1 MRKRSM
7 LVTLMICMLVSL
19 CALVACG
26 NTSKP
31 KHSHKYIEVDEV
43 ASTCVTPGTKAHY
56 KCEGCDKLFV
66 KDGDKY
72 VETTADELA
81 LPLAA
86 HTFNGIS
93 VKTNPTKTVY
103 TAFEEFDL
111 TGIEVVK
118 TCSVTGCNGEAV
130 NAGDVTFAYAKD
142 GADKLTADMTKVVI
156 KAAGYE
162 TDFAVTVNKI
172 EVQLPTAKSKAYT
185 GSPLTADV
193 AASDLYA
200 VTENNGGTNVGKYD
214 VKLTLTDP
222 VNYAF
227 AGVEGAVATL
237 EFEITKADNEITMP
251 GSIADINCC
260 GEPTIGATAKDGATV
275 TYVYSTAED
284 GEYGDKPEGGFVAGT
299 YYVKAVAAD
308 TANLN
313 GVTSPAMSFNVA
325 HKLNG
330 WNTENA
336 ETDTGVCVCG
346 AALRDYTFNKVIT
359 DKRQD
364 VLLESSENRLTLG
377 GISDYK
383 AVKSVKYGE
392 LSFGDNKDALV
403 IPEGVNDVA
412 HGEQYLTVV
421 VTDNYDLDHTIQ
433 VPVTLVTKSITNFT
447 DLVNCVYY
455 KIQGEDKYEGI
466 EDKFNAGKYF
476 ILANDFNATSTYGA
490 DGMHW
495 ANAGRGFAGTLD
507 GRYHTITGGEM
518 YGGGLFGSIESG
530 TVKNIKFA
538 DVKAVGENRVLIAGT
553 LFNATLENV
562 EIYITDKKVCE
573 SGQFFGIL
581 ASHPVN
587 NVTLTNVKID
597 AAGST
602 FPWIGGH
609 HPTNNADP
617 AKWHCDNVEI
627 IADSVGCFASGNE
640 GKLYLDQVDGLTY
653 KLSGSIDTTKDS
665 GVESIDPKQFGDS
678 FEWTYTFAEPW
689 TRYASLKSVT
699 VNGVDMTDAADLLDN
714 TLVFYDLTQF
724 VTEDMYNK
732 AVTFVVEF
740 AVKEG
745 SSVKVAL
752 TVNVLD
758 VNEQKTFNKA
768 QDVILRD
775 STGEKTSFTL
785 DLGEDPDLAGGT
797 ITGATFNEE
806 KLTVENGAI
815 TIPDSMKNGAH
826 GANVMTVFATK
837 GSAKYTITVP
847 ITIVTESISNI
858 TRLLELVK
866 IPTDTIK
873 PGKIQEGKYFILAGN
888 IEAGETRYNTTIN
901 YTDASGNAQ
910 TNFSNIG
917 INEGGFA
924 GTLDGRGFSVKG
936 GVMQAGGI
944 FGALDRATIKDIN
957 FLNVSL
963 WEANSTLLAGSAY
976 YSTIENVNI
985 TIAGTAD
992 TITNPSYFF
1001 GVIASYR
1008 SSQLTLTKVNITAEN
1023 ATLNKVF
1030 GSGWDCTASQ
1040 YTCDKVV
1047 VKAKDVECLAVDS
1060 HNNNAKIT
1068 EIPGVTVIKTA
1079 TAEA

>member
-43 ASTCVTPGTKAHY
+43 ASTCVTPGMKAHY

-72 VETTADELA
+72 EEAAADELA

-172 EVQLPTAKSKAYT
+172 EVQLPTIASKAYT
-185 GSPLTADV
+185 GSALTANV
-193 AASDLYA
+193 AATDLYA
-200 VTENNGGTNVGKYD
+200 VTENNGGTNAGKYD

-227 AGVEGAVATL
+227 KDVDGAVATL

-251 GSIADINCC
+251 GSIADINCH
-260 GEPTIGATAKDGATV
+260 GEPTIGATAKDGATI
-275 TYVYSTAED
+275 TYVYATAED
-284 GEYGDKPEGGFVAGT
+284 GEYGDRLEGGFVAGT

-313 GVTSPAMSFNVA
+313 GVTSSAMSFNVA

-346 AALRDYTFNKVIT
+346 AALQDYTFNKVIT

-447 DLVNCVYY
+447 DLVNCVTY
-455 KIQGEDKYEGI
+455 KEERGTTAEGEDKY
-466 EDKFNAGKYF
+466 NAGKYF
-476 ILANDFNATSTYGA
+476 ILASDFDADPTYGA
-490 DGMHW
+490 SGIQW

-507 GRYHTITGGEM
+507 GRNHTITGGEM
-518 YGGGLFGSIESG
+518 FGGGLFGSIESG

-538 DVKAVGENRVLIAGT
+538 DVKAVGANRVLIAGT

-562 EIYITDKKVCE
+562 EIYITDRKVCE
-573 SGQFFGIL
+573 SGYFFGIL

-609 HPTNNADP
+609 HPSNNADP
-617 AKWHCDNVEI
+617 AKWHCTNVEI

-640 GKLYLDQVDGLTY
+640 GKLYLDQVEGLTY

-699 VNGVDMTDAADLLDN
+699 VNGVDMTDAASLLTN
-714 TLVFYDLTQF
+714 TLVFEDLTQF

-732 AVTFVVEF
+732 TATFVVEF

-758 VNEQKTFNKA
+758 VNEQKTFNKS
-768 QDVILRD
+768 QDVILKD
-775 STGEKTSFTL
+775 STGEKTSFTP

-837 GSAKYTITVP
+837 GSTKYTITVP
-847 ITIVTESISNI
+847 ITIVTESISDI

-888 IEAGETRYNTTIN
+888 IEAGETKYNTTIN

-924 GTLDGRGFSVKG
+924 GTLDGRGFAVKG

-944 FGALDRATIKDIN
+944 FGVLDRATIKNID

-963 WEANSTLLAGSAY
+963 WGANSTLLAGSAY

-992 TITNPSYFF
+992 TIANPAYFF
-1001 GVIASYR
+1001 GVVASYR

-1023 ATLNKVF
+1023 ATLNKIF

-1040 YTCDKVV
+1040 YTCSEVV
-1047 VKAKDVECLAVDS
+1047 IKAKDVECLAVDS
-1060 HNNNAKIT
+1060 HNSNAKIT

>member
-66 KDGDKY
+66 KNGDKY
-72 VETTADELA
+72 EETTADELA

-118 TCSVTGCNGEAV
+118 TCSVAGCNGEAV
-130 NAGDVTFAYAKD
+130 NASDVTFAYAKD

-172 EVQLPTAKSKAYT
+172 EVQLPTIASKAYT
-185 GSPLTADV
+185 GSALTADV

-227 AGVEGAVATL
+227 KDFDGAVATL

-251 GSIADINCC
+251 GSIADINCH

-275 TYVYSTAED
+275 TYVYSAAED

-346 AALRDYTFNKVIT
+346 AALQDYTFNKVIT

-433 VPVTLVTKSITNFT
+433 VPVTLITKSITNFT
-447 DLVNCVYY
+447 DLVNCVHY

-476 ILANDFNATSTYGA
+476 ILANDFDAASTYGA
-490 DGMHW
+490 DDIQW

-507 GRYHTITGGEM
+507 GRNHTITGGEM

-538 DVKAVGENRVLIAGT
+538 DVKAVGANRVLIAGT

-562 EIYITDKKVCE
+562 EIYITDRKVCE
-573 SGQFFGIL
+573 SGYFFGIL

-587 NVTLTNVKID
+587 NVTLTSVKID

-609 HPTNNADP
+609 HPSNNADP
-617 AKWHCDNVEI
+617 AKWHCKNVEI

-640 GKLYLDQVDGLTY
+640 GKLYLDQVEGLTY

-689 TRYASLKSVT
+689 TRYTSLKSVT

-732 AVTFVVEF
+732 AATFVVEF

-758 VNEQKTFNKA
+758 VNEQVTLTKS
-768 QDVILRD
+768 QDVILKD

-785 DLGEDPDLAGGT
+785 DLGENFADAT
-797 ITGATFNEE
+797 ITGVNLNDGSLEFSGN
-806 KLTVENGAI
+806 VI
-815 TIPDSMKNGAH
+815 TISDAMKNGAH
-826 GANVMTVFATK
+826 GECDLIVVAVKDGIN
-837 GSAKYTITVP
+837 YRITAP
-847 ITIVTESISNI
+847 ITIITEVIDSWES
-858 TRLLELVK
+858 LLFNC
-866 IPTDTIK
+866 
-873 PGKIQEGKYFILAGN
+873 Q
-888 IEAGETRYNTTIN
+888 YNTFNSLNGVTVFGAGRYYILGQDIEGSSVYG
-901 YTDASGNAQ
+901 YTYNDKSYIIEWGAYEN
-910 TNFSNIG
+910 
-917 INEGGFA
+917 GFA
-924 GTLDGRGFSVKG
+924 GTLDGRNKTIKNVNVDS
-936 GVMQAGGI
+936 GGI
-944 FGALDRATIKDIN
+944 FSALCGGTVK
-957 FLNVSL
+957 
-963 WEANSTLLAGSAY
+963 
-976 YSTIENVNI
+976 NVNI
-985 TIAGTAD
+985 TIADWNG
-992 TITNPSYFF
+992 S
-1001 GVIASYR
+1001 
-1008 SSQLTLTKVNITAEN
+1008 
-1023 ATLNKVF
+1023 LNSCSVF
-1030 GSGWDCTASQ
+1030 GSNVKDATLDNITITFNKVINLTAPGILAGQHMKNTKSSRITIHAEGSEFA
-1040 YTCDKVV
+1040 YLLGSAFYANGIDNIC
-1047 VKAKDVECLAVDS
+1047 KDVLVYAKS
-1060 HNNNAKIT
+1060 LAKIAPT
-1068 EIPGVTVIKTA
+1068 VALNEKTGVRFVPD
-1079 TAEA
+1079 TAEAA

>member
-43 ASTCVTPGTKAHY
+43 ASTCVTLGTKAHY

-66 KDGDKY
+66 KNGDKY
-72 VETTADELA
+72 EETTADELA

-172 EVQLPTAKSKAYT
+172 EVQLPTVQSKAYT

-193 AASDLYA
+193 AATDLYA

-275 TYVYSTAED
+275 TYVYSAAED
-284 GEYGDKPEGGFVAGT
+284 GEYGDKPESGFVAGT

-325 HKLNG
+325 HKFNG

-346 AALRDYTFNKVIT
+346 AALQDYTFNKVIT

-403 IPEGVNDVA
+403 IPEGVNGVA

-447 DLVNCVYY
+447 DLVNCVTY
-455 KIQGEDKYEGI
+455 KEERGTTAEGEDKY
-466 EDKFNAGKYF
+466 NAGKYF
-476 ILANDFNATSTYGA
+476 ILASDFDADPTYGA
-490 DGMHW
+490 SGIQW

-507 GRYHTITGGEM
+507 GRNHTITGGEM

-538 DVKAVGENRVLIAGT
+538 DVKAVGANRVLIAGT

-562 EIYITDKKVCE
+562 EIYITDRKVCE
-573 SGQFFGIL
+573 SGYFFGIL

-609 HPTNNADP
+609 HPSNNADP
-617 AKWHCDNVEI
+617 AKWHCTNVEI
-627 IADSVGCFASGNE
+627 IADSVGCFASGNA
-640 GKLYLDQVDGLTY
+640 GKLYLDQVEGLTY

-689 TRYASLKSVT
+689 TRYTSLKSVT
-699 VNGVDMTDAADLLDN
+699 VNGVDMTDAASLLTN
-714 TLVFYDLTQF
+714 TLVFEDLTQF

-732 AVTFVVEF
+732 TATFVVEF

-758 VNEQKTFNKA
+758 VNEQKTFNKS
-768 QDVILRD
+768 QDVILKD
-775 STGEKTSFTL
+775 SAGEKTSFTP
-785 DLGEDPDLAGGT
+785 DLGEDPGLAGGT

-826 GANVMTVFATK
+826 GANSMIVFATK
-837 GSAKYTITVP
+837 GNTKYTITVP
-847 ITIVTESISNI
+847 ITIVTESISDI

-917 INEGGFA
+917 INDGGFA

-963 WEANSTLLAGSAY
+963 WGANSTLLAGSAY

-992 TITNPSYFF
+992 TIANPAYFF

-1060 HNNNAKIT
+1060 HNGNAKIT

>member
-1 MRKRSM
+1 M

-31 KHSHKYIEVDEV
+31 KHSHKYIEVAEV

-103 TAFEEFDL
+103 TAFEEFEL
-111 TGIEVVK
+111 AGIEVVK
-118 TCSVTGCNGEAV
+118 TCSVTGCKGEAV

-172 EVQLPTAKSKAYT
+172 EVQLPTIASKAYT
-185 GSPLTADV
+185 GSALTADV

-313 GVTSPAMSFNVA
+313 GVTSQAMSFNVA

-476 ILANDFNATSTYGA
+476 ILANDFAASTYGA
-490 DGMHW
+490 DDMHW

-538 DVKAVGENRVLIAGT
+538 DVKAVGANRVLIAGT

-609 HPTNNADP
+609 HPSNNADP
-617 AKWHCDNVEI
+617 AKWHCSNVEI

-689 TRYASLKSVT
+689 TRYTSLKSVT
-699 VNGVDMTDAADLLDN
+699 VNGVDMTDAASLLTN
-714 TLVFYDLTQF
+714 TLVFEDLTQF

-732 AVTFVVEF
+732 AATFVVEF

-826 GANVMTVFATK
+826 GANSMIVFVTK
-837 GSAKYTITVP
+837 GNTKYTITVP
-847 ITIVTESISNI
+847 ITIVTESIATI
-858 TRLLELVK
+858 ARLKEVIGYK
-866 IPTDTIK
+866 DGTT
-873 PGKIQEGKYFILAGN
+873 GKTHEGEYFILANDITHSEDYVAASNLGEGN
-888 IEAGETRYNTTIN
+888 
-901 YTDASGNAQ
+901 
-910 TNFSNIG
+910 
-917 INEGGFA
+917 GFA
-924 GTLDGRGFSVKG
+924 GTFDGRNHSLIGGNFYGGGLFGSIQDGTVKN
-936 GVMQAGGI
+936 
-944 FGALDRATIKDIN
+944 LK
-957 FLNVSL
+957 FLQVNPVGKNRTL
-963 WEANSTLLAGSAY
+963 IASTLY
-976 YSTIENVNI
+976 
-985 TIAGTAD
+985 
-992 TITNPSYFF
+992 
-1001 GVIASYR
+1001 
-1008 SSQLTLTKVNITAEN
+1008 N
-1023 ATLNKVF
+1023 ATLENIEIKTYAVTVTEFTQSWEYFGVFASHRIKNVTMKDVSLDMSTSEVIWVF
-1030 GSGWDCTASQ
+1030 GSGWDNAATSN
-1040 YTCDKVV
+1040 YHCDKVV
-1047 VKAKDVECLAVDS
+1047 IKLKSLKYLAKSSNDPQPTLAKDAIKGITVTEVE
-1060 HNNNAKIT
+1060 
-1068 EIPGVTVIKTA
+1068 
-1079 TAEA
+1079 

>member
-1 MRKRSM
+1 M
-7 LVTLMICMLVSL
+7 
-19 CALVACG
+19 
-26 NTSKP
+26 
-31 KHSHKYIEVDEV
+31 
-43 ASTCVTPGTKAHY
+43 
-56 KCEGCDKLFV
+56 
-66 KDGDKY
+66 
-72 VETTADELA
+72 
-81 LPLAA
+81 
-86 HTFNGIS
+86 
-93 VKTNPTKTVY
+93 
-103 TAFEEFDL
+103 
-111 TGIEVVK
+111 
-118 TCSVTGCNGEAV
+118 
-130 NAGDVTFAYAKD
+130 
-142 GADKLTADMTKVVI
+142 
-156 KAAGYE
+156 
-162 TDFAVTVNKI
+162 
-172 EVQLPTAKSKAYT
+172 Q
-185 GSPLTADV
+185 
-193 AASDLYA
+193 
-200 VTENNGGTNVGKYD
+200 
-214 VKLTLTDP
+214 
-222 VNYAF
+222 
-227 AGVEGAVATL
+227 
-237 EFEITKADNEITMP
+237 
-251 GSIADINCC
+251 
-260 GEPTIGATAKDGATV
+260 
-275 TYVYSTAED
+275 
-284 GEYGDKPEGGFVAGT
+284 
-299 YYVKAVAAD
+299 
-308 TANLN
+308 
-313 GVTSPAMSFNVA
+313 
-325 HKLNG
+325 
-330 WNTENA
+330 
-336 ETDTGVCVCG
+336 
-346 AALRDYTFNKVIT
+346 
-359 DKRQD
+359 
-364 VLLESSENRLTLG
+364 
-377 GISDYK
+377 
-383 AVKSVKYGE
+383 
-392 LSFGDNKDALV
+392 
-403 IPEGVNDVA
+403 
-412 HGEQYLTVV
+412 
-421 VTDNYDLDHTIQ
+421 
-433 VPVTLVTKSITNFT
+433 
-447 DLVNCVYY
+447 
-455 KIQGEDKYEGI
+455 
-466 EDKFNAGKYF
+466 
-476 ILANDFNATSTYGA
+476 
-490 DGMHW
+490 W

-538 DVKAVGENRVLIAGT
+538 DVKAVGANRVLIAGT

-573 SGQFFGIL
+573 SGYFFGIL

-602 FPWIGGH
+602 FPWIGGN
-609 HPTNNADP
+609 HPSNNADP
-617 AKWHCDNVEI
+617 AKWHCDKVEI

-640 GKLYLDQVDGLTY
+640 GKLYLDQVEGLTY

-689 TRYASLKSVT
+689 TRYTSLKSVT
-699 VNGVDMTDAADLLDN
+699 VNGVDMTDAASLLTN
-714 TLVFYDLTQF
+714 TLVFEDLTQF

-732 AVTFVVEF
+732 TATFVVEF

-758 VNEQKTFNKA
+758 VNEQKTLNKA

-826 GANVMTVFATK
+826 GANSMIVFATK
-837 GSAKYTITVP
+837 GNTKYTITVP
-847 ITIVTESISNI
+847 ITIVTESISDI

-901 YTDASGNAQ
+901 YTDASGKAQ
-910 TNFSNIG
+910 TNSSNIG

-924 GTLDGRGFSVKG
+924 GTLDGRGFAVKG

-944 FGALDRATIKDIN
+944 FGALDRATIKNID

-963 WEANSTLLAGSAY
+963 WGANSTLLAGSAY

-992 TITNPSYFF
+992 TIANPAYFF
-1001 GVIASYR
+1001 GVVASYR

-1023 ATLNKVF
+1023 ATLNKIF

-1040 YTCDKVV
+1040 YTCSEVV
-1047 VKAKDVECLAVDS
+1047 IKAKDVECLAVDS
-1060 HNNNAKIT
+1060 HNSNAKIT

>member
-19 CALVACG
+19 CALAACG

-31 KHSHKYIEVDEV
+31 KHSHKYIEVAEV

-200 VTENNGGTNVGKYD
+200 VTENNGGTNVGQYD

-313 GVTSPAMSFNVA
+313 GVTSQAMSFKVA

-421 VTDNYDLDHTIQ
+421 VTDN
-433 VPVTLVTKSITNFT
+433 
-447 DLVNCVYY
+447 
-455 KIQGEDKYEGI
+455 
-466 EDKFNAGKYF
+466 
-476 ILANDFNATSTYGA
+476 
-490 DGMHW
+490 
-495 ANAGRGFAGTLD
+495 
-507 GRYHTITGGEM
+507 
-518 YGGGLFGSIESG
+518 
-530 TVKNIKFA
+530 
-538 DVKAVGENRVLIAGT
+538 
-553 LFNATLENV
+553 
-562 EIYITDKKVCE
+562 
-573 SGQFFGIL
+573 
-581 ASHPVN
+581 
-587 NVTLTNVKID
+587 
-597 AAGST
+597 
-602 FPWIGGH
+602 
-609 HPTNNADP
+609 
-617 AKWHCDNVEI
+617 
-627 IADSVGCFASGNE
+627 
-640 GKLYLDQVDGLTY
+640 
-653 KLSGSIDTTKDS
+653 
-665 GVESIDPKQFGDS
+665 
-678 FEWTYTFAEPW
+678 
-689 TRYASLKSVT
+689 
-699 VNGVDMTDAADLLDN
+699 
-714 TLVFYDLTQF
+714 
-724 VTEDMYNK
+724 
-732 AVTFVVEF
+732 
-740 AVKEG
+740 
-745 SSVKVAL
+745 
-752 TVNVLD
+752 
-758 VNEQKTFNKA
+758 
-768 QDVILRD
+768 
-775 STGEKTSFTL
+775 
-785 DLGEDPDLAGGT
+785 
-797 ITGATFNEE
+797 
-806 KLTVENGAI
+806 
-815 TIPDSMKNGAH
+815 
-826 GANVMTVFATK
+826 
-837 GSAKYTITVP
+837 
-847 ITIVTESISNI
+847 
-858 TRLLELVK
+858 
-866 IPTDTIK
+866 
-873 PGKIQEGKYFILAGN
+873 
-888 IEAGETRYNTTIN
+888 
-901 YTDASGNAQ
+901 
-910 TNFSNIG
+910 
-917 INEGGFA
+917 
-924 GTLDGRGFSVKG
+924 
-936 GVMQAGGI
+936 
-944 FGALDRATIKDIN
+944 
-957 FLNVSL
+957 
-963 WEANSTLLAGSAY
+963 
-976 YSTIENVNI
+976 
-985 TIAGTAD
+985 
-992 TITNPSYFF
+992 
-1001 GVIASYR
+1001 
-1008 SSQLTLTKVNITAEN
+1008 
-1023 ATLNKVF
+1023 
-1030 GSGWDCTASQ
+1030 
-1040 YTCDKVV
+1040 
-1047 VKAKDVECLAVDS
+1047 
-1060 HNNNAKIT
+1060 
-1068 EIPGVTVIKTA
+1068 
-1079 TAEA
+1079 

>member
-1 MRKRSM
+1 
-7 LVTLMICMLVSL
+7 MICMLVSL

-66 KDGDKY
+66 KNGDKY
-72 VETTADELA
+72 EEITADELA

-313 GVTSPAMSFNVA
+313 GVTSQAMSFKVA

-346 AALRDYTFNKVIT
+346 AALQNYTFNKVIT

-476 ILANDFNATSTYGA
+476 ILANDFAASTYGA
-490 DGMHW
+490 DGMQW

-538 DVKAVGENRVLIAGT
+538 DVKAVGANRVLIAGT

-562 EIYITDKKVCE
+562 EIYITDRKVCE
-573 SGQFFGIL
+573 SGHFFGIL

-609 HPTNNADP
+609 HPSNNADP
-617 AKWHCDNVEI
+617 AKWHCTDVEI
-627 IADSVGCFASGNE
+627 IADSVGCFASGNA

-689 TRYASLKSVT
+689 TRYTSLKSVT
-699 VNGVDMTDAADLLDN
+699 VNGVDMTDAASLLTN
-714 TLVFYDLTQF
+714 TLVFEDLTQF

-732 AVTFVVEF
+732 AATFVVEF

-775 STGEKTSFTL
+775 STGEKTSFTP

-826 GANVMTVFATK
+826 GANSMIVFATK
-837 GSAKYTITVP
+837 GNTKYTISVP
-847 ITIVTESISNI
+847 ITIVTESIATI
-858 TRLLELVK
+858 ARLKEVIGYK
-866 IPTDTIK
+866 DGTT
-873 PGKIQEGKYFILAGN
+873 GKTHEGEYFILANDITHSEDYVAASNLGEGN
-888 IEAGETRYNTTIN
+888 
-901 YTDASGNAQ
+901 
-910 TNFSNIG
+910 
-917 INEGGFA
+917 GFA
-924 GTLDGRGFSVKG
+924 GTFDGRNHSLIGGNFYGGGLFGSIQDGTVKN
-936 GVMQAGGI
+936 
-944 FGALDRATIKDIN
+944 LK
-957 FLNVSL
+957 FLQVNPVGKNRTL
-963 WEANSTLLAGSAY
+963 IASTLY
-976 YSTIENVNI
+976 
-985 TIAGTAD
+985 
-992 TITNPSYFF
+992 
-1001 GVIASYR
+1001 
-1008 SSQLTLTKVNITAEN
+1008 N
-1023 ATLNKVF
+1023 ATLENIEIKTYAVTVTEFTQSWEYFGVFASHRIKNVTMKDVSLDMSTSEVIWVF
-1030 GSGWDCTASQ
+1030 GSGWDNAATSNYHCDRVVIKLKSLKYLAKSSNDSQ
-1040 YTCDKVV
+1040 PTL
-1047 VKAKDVECLAVDS
+1047 AKDAIKGITVTEVE
-1060 HNNNAKIT
+1060 
-1068 EIPGVTVIKTA
+1068 
-1079 TAEA
+1079 

>member
-1 MRKRSM
+1 
-7 LVTLMICMLVSL
+7 MICMLVSL

-172 EVQLPTAKSKAYT
+172 EVQLPTIASKAYT
-185 GSPLTADV
+185 GSALTADV

-200 VTENNGGTNVGKYD
+200 VTENNGGTTVGKYD

-284 GEYGDKPEGGFVAGT
+284 GEYGDKPESGFVAGT

-313 GVTSPAMSFNVA
+313 GVTSPAMSFKVA

-346 AALRDYTFNKVIT
+346 AALQDYTFNKVIT

-447 DLVNCVYY
+447 DLVNCVHY
-455 KIQGEDKYEGI
+455 KIQGEDKYKGI

-476 ILANDFNATSTYGA
+476 ILANDFAASTYGA
-490 DGMHW
+490 DDIQW
-495 ANAGRGFAGTLD
+495 ANEGRGFAGTLD

-538 DVKAVGENRVLIAGT
+538 DVKAVGANRVLIAGT

-573 SGQFFGIL
+573 SGFFFGIL

-609 HPTNNADP
+609 HPKNNADP
-617 AKWHCDNVEI
+617 AKWHCTNVEI

-689 TRYASLKSVT
+689 TIYTSLKSVT
-699 VNGVDMTDAADLLDN
+699 VNGVDMTDAASLLTN
-714 TLVFYDLTQF
+714 TLVFEDLTQF

-732 AVTFVVEF
+732 AATFVVEF
-740 AVKEG
+740 AVKKG

-758 VNEQKTFNKA
+758 VNEQKTFNKS
-768 QDVILRD
+768 QDVILKD

-826 GANVMTVFATK
+826 GANSMIVFATK
-837 GSAKYTITVP
+837 GNTKYTITVP
-847 ITIVTESISNI
+847 ITIVTESIATFDN
-858 TRLLELVK
+858 LVANVTYK
-866 IPTDTIK
+866 AGYAAKYQD
-873 PGKIQEGKYFILAGN
+873 GKYFILEN
-888 IEAGETRYNTTIN
+888 DINVNSYNTG
-901 YTDASGNAQ
+901 SAQ
-910 TNFSNIG
+910 TWLS
-917 INEGGFA
+917 GFA
-924 GTLDGRGFSVKG
+924 GTLDGRDHSLIG
-936 GVMQAGGI
+936 GSMYGGGLFGVLNGATIKNIKFTGVQAGGESGNRVLFAQHI
-944 FGALDRATIKDIN
+944 TSATISNVKIYITSNTDM
-957 FLNVSL
+957 LNQKL
-963 WEANSTLLAGSAY
+963 PNS
-976 YSTIENVNI
+976 
-985 TIAGTAD
+985 
-992 TITNPSYFF
+992 
-1001 GVIASYR
+1001 VIAR
-1008 SSQLTLTKVNITAEN
+1008 GHVQNLTISDVLID
-1023 ATLNKVF
+1023 ATGSKLPYVF
-1030 GSGWDCTASQ
+1030 GQGGVTANI
-1040 YTCDKVV
+1040 
-1047 VKAKDVECLAVDS
+1047 KASNVTIKADVLECLLKDATGTINSIDGITVELT
-1060 HNNNAKIT
+1060 AK
-1068 EIPGVTVIKTA
+1068 A
-1079 TAEA
+1079 

>member
-1 MRKRSM
+1 
-7 LVTLMICMLVSL
+7 MICMLVSL

-193 AASDLYA
+193 AATDLYA

-313 GVTSPAMSFNVA
+313 GVTSQAMSFKVA

-346 AALRDYTFNKVIT
+346 AALQNYTFNKVIT

-447 DLVNCVYY
+447 DLVNCVHY

-476 ILANDFNATSTYGA
+476 ILANDFDAASTYGA
-490 DGMHW
+490 DDIQW

-507 GRYHTITGGEM
+507 GRNHTITGGEM

-538 DVKAVGENRVLIAGT
+538 DVKAVGANRVLIAGT

-562 EIYITDKKVCE
+562 EIYITDRKVCE
-573 SGQFFGIL
+573 SGYFFGIL

-609 HPTNNADP
+609 HPSNNADP
-617 AKWHCDNVEI
+617 AKWHCSNVEI

-640 GKLYLDQVDGLTY
+640 GKLYLDQVEGLTY

-689 TRYASLKSVT
+689 TRCTSLKSVT
-699 VNGVDMTDAADLLDN
+699 VNGVDMTDAASLLTN
-714 TLVFYDLTQF
+714 TLVFEDLTQF

-732 AVTFVVEF
+732 AATFVVEF
-740 AVKEG
+740 AVVKEG

-768 QDVILRD
+768 QDIILKD

-815 TIPDSMKNGAH
+815 TIPDSMKNGTH
-826 GANVMTVFATK
+826 GANSMIVFATK
-837 GSAKYTITVP
+837 GSTKYTISVP
-847 ITIVTESISNI
+847 ITIVTESIATFDN
-858 TRLLELVK
+858 LVANVTYK
-866 IPTDTIK
+866 AGYAAKYQD
-873 PGKIQEGKYFILAGN
+873 GKYFILEN
-888 IEAGETRYNTTIN
+888 DINVNSYNTG
-901 YTDASGNAQ
+901 SAQ
-910 TNFSNIG
+910 TWQS
-917 INEGGFA
+917 GFA
-924 GTLDGRGFSVKG
+924 GTLDGRDHSLIG
-936 GVMQAGGI
+936 GSMYGGGLFGVLNGATIKNIKFTGVQAGGAGGNRVLFAQHI
-944 FGALDRATIKDIN
+944 TSATISNVKIYITSNTDM
-957 FLNVSL
+957 LNQQYP
-963 WEANSTLLAGSAY
+963 NS
-976 YSTIENVNI
+976 
-985 TIAGTAD
+985 
-992 TITNPSYFF
+992 
-1001 GVIASYR
+1001 VIAR
-1008 SSQLTLTKVNITAEN
+1008 GHVQNLTISDVLID
-1023 ATLNKVF
+1023 ATGSKLPYVF
-1030 GSGWDCTASQ
+1030 GQGGVTANI
-1040 YTCDKVV
+1040 
-1047 VKAKDVECLAVDS
+1047 KASNVTIKADVLECLLKDATGTINSIDGITVELT
-1060 HNNNAKIT
+1060 AK
-1068 EIPGVTVIKTA
+1068 A
-1079 TAEA
+1079 

>member
-1 MRKRSM
+1 M

-185 GSPLTADV
+185 GSALTADV

-433 VPVTLVTKSITNFT
+433 VPVTLITKSITNFT
-447 DLVNCVYY
+447 DLVNCVHY

-466 EDKFNAGKYF
+466 EDKYNAGKYF
-476 ILANDFNATSTYGA
+476 ILANDFAASTYGA
-490 DGMHW
+490 DDIQW
-495 ANAGRGFAGTLD
+495 ANEGRGFAGTLD

-538 DVKAVGENRVLIAGT
+538 DVKAVGANRVLIAGT

-562 EIYITDKKVCE
+562 EIYITDRKVCE
-573 SGQFFGIL
+573 SGYFFGIL

-609 HPTNNADP
+609 HPSNNADP
-617 AKWHCDNVEI
+617 AKWHCTNVEI
-627 IADSVGCFASGNE
+627 IADSVGCFASGNA
-640 GKLYLDQVDGLTY
+640 GKLYLDQVEGLTY

-689 TRYASLKSVT
+689 TRYTSLKSVT
-699 VNGVDMTDAADLLDN
+699 VNGVDMTDAAQLLTN
-714 TLVFYDLTQF
+714 TLVFGDLTQF
-724 VTEDMYNK
+724 VTENMYNK
-732 AVTFVVEF
+732 AATFVVEF

-758 VNEQKTFNKA
+758 VNEQKTLNKA

-826 GANVMTVFATK
+826 GANSMIVFATK
-837 GSAKYTITVP
+837 GNTKYTITVP
-847 ITIVTESISNI
+847 ITIVTESIATI
-858 TRLLELVK
+858 ARLKEVVGYK
-866 IPTDTIK
+866 DGTT
-873 PGKIQEGKYFILAGN
+873 GKTHEGEYFILANDITHSEDYVAASNLGEGN
-888 IEAGETRYNTTIN
+888 
-901 YTDASGNAQ
+901 
-910 TNFSNIG
+910 
-917 INEGGFA
+917 GFA
-924 GTLDGRGFSVKG
+924 GTFDGRNHSLIGGNFFGGGLFGSIQDGTVKN
-936 GVMQAGGI
+936 
-944 FGALDRATIKDIN
+944 LK
-957 FLNVSL
+957 FLQVNPVGKNRTL
-963 WEANSTLLAGSAY
+963 IASTLY
-976 YSTIENVNI
+976 
-985 TIAGTAD
+985 
-992 TITNPSYFF
+992 
-1001 GVIASYR
+1001 
-1008 SSQLTLTKVNITAEN
+1008 N
-1023 ATLNKVF
+1023 ATLENIEIKTYAVTVTEFTQPWEYFGVFASHRIKNVTMKDVSLDMSTSEVIWVF
-1030 GSGWDCTASQ
+1030 GSGWDNAATSN
-1040 YTCDKVV
+1040 YHCDKVV
-1047 VKAKDVECLAVDS
+1047 IKLKSLKYLAKSSNDPQPTLAKDAIKGITVTEVE
-1060 HNNNAKIT
+1060 
-1068 EIPGVTVIKTA
+1068 
-1079 TAEA
+1079 

>member
-1 MRKRSM
+1 M
-7 LVTLMICMLVSL
+7 
-19 CALVACG
+19 
-26 NTSKP
+26 
-31 KHSHKYIEVDEV
+31 
-43 ASTCVTPGTKAHY
+43 
-56 KCEGCDKLFV
+56 
-66 KDGDKY
+66 
-72 VETTADELA
+72 
-81 LPLAA
+81 
-86 HTFNGIS
+86 
-93 VKTNPTKTVY
+93 
-103 TAFEEFDL
+103 
-111 TGIEVVK
+111 
-118 TCSVTGCNGEAV
+118 
-130 NAGDVTFAYAKD
+130 
-142 GADKLTADMTKVVI
+142 
-156 KAAGYE
+156 
-162 TDFAVTVNKI
+162 
-172 EVQLPTAKSKAYT
+172 QLPTAKSKAYT
-185 GSPLTADV
+185 GSALTADV

-447 DLVNCVYY
+447 DLVNCVHY

-476 ILANDFNATSTYGA
+476 ILANDFDTASTYGA
-490 DGMHW
+490 DDIQW

-538 DVKAVGENRVLIAGT
+538 DVKAVGANRVLIAGT

-562 EIYITDKKVCE
+562 EIYITDRKVCE
-573 SGQFFGIL
+573 SGYFFGIL

-609 HPTNNADP
+609 HPSNNADP
-617 AKWHCDNVEI
+617 AKWHCTNVEI
-627 IADSVGCFASGNE
+627 IADSVGCFASGNA

-689 TRYASLKSVT
+689 TRYTSLKSVT
-699 VNGVDMTDAADLLDN
+699 VNGVDMTDAAQLLTN
-714 TLVFYDLTQF
+714 TLVFGDLTQF
-724 VTEDMYNK
+724 VTENMYNK
-732 AVTFVVEF
+732 AATFVVEF

-768 QDVILRD
+768 QDVILKD

-826 GANVMTVFATK
+826 GANSMIVFATK
-837 GSAKYTITVP
+837 GSTKYTISVP
-847 ITIVTESISNI
+847 ITIVTESIATFDN
-858 TRLLELVK
+858 LVANVTYK
-866 IPTDTIK
+866 EGYAAKYQD
-873 PGKIQEGKYFILAGN
+873 GKYFILEN
-888 IEAGETRYNTTIN
+888 DINVNSYNTG
-901 YTDASGNAQ
+901 SAQ
-910 TNFSNIG
+910 TWLS
-917 INEGGFA
+917 GFA
-924 GTLDGRGFSVKG
+924 GTLDGRDHSLIG
-936 GVMQAGGI
+936 GSMYGGGLFGVLNGATIKNIKFTGVQAGGAGGNRVLFAQHI
-944 FGALDRATIKDIN
+944 TSATISNVKIYITSNTDM
-957 FLNVSL
+957 LNQQFP
-963 WEANSTLLAGSAY
+963 NS
-976 YSTIENVNI
+976 
-985 TIAGTAD
+985 
-992 TITNPSYFF
+992 
-1001 GVIASYR
+1001 VIAR
-1008 SSQLTLTKVNITAEN
+1008 GHVQNLTISDVLID
-1023 ATLNKVF
+1023 ATGSKLPYVF
-1030 GSGWDCTASQ
+1030 GQGGVTANIKAS
-1040 YTCDKVV
+1040 KVTI
-1047 VKAKDVECLAVDS
+1047 KADVLECLLKDATGTINSIDGITVELT
-1060 HNNNAKIT
+1060 AK
-1068 EIPGVTVIKTA
+1068 A
-1079 TAEA
+1079 

>member
-1 MRKRSM
+1 
-7 LVTLMICMLVSL
+7 
-19 CALVACG
+19 
-26 NTSKP
+26 
-31 KHSHKYIEVDEV
+31 
-43 ASTCVTPGTKAHY
+43 
-56 KCEGCDKLFV
+56 
-66 KDGDKY
+66 
-72 VETTADELA
+72 
-81 LPLAA
+81 
-86 HTFNGIS
+86 
-93 VKTNPTKTVY
+93 
-103 TAFEEFDL
+103 
-111 TGIEVVK
+111 
-118 TCSVTGCNGEAV
+118 
-130 NAGDVTFAYAKD
+130 
-142 GADKLTADMTKVVI
+142 
-156 KAAGYE
+156 
-162 TDFAVTVNKI
+162 
-172 EVQLPTAKSKAYT
+172 
-185 GSPLTADV
+185 
-193 AASDLYA
+193 
-200 VTENNGGTNVGKYD
+200 
-214 VKLTLTDP
+214 
-222 VNYAF
+222 
-227 AGVEGAVATL
+227 
-237 EFEITKADNEITMP
+237 
-251 GSIADINCC
+251 
-260 GEPTIGATAKDGATV
+260 
-275 TYVYSTAED
+275 
-284 GEYGDKPEGGFVAGT
+284 
-299 YYVKAVAAD
+299 
-308 TANLN
+308 
-313 GVTSPAMSFNVA
+313 MSFKVA

-346 AALRDYTFNKVIT
+346 AALQNYTFNKVIT

-364 VLLESSENRLTLG
+364 VLLESSDNRLTLG

-447 DLVNCVYY
+447 DLVNCVHY

-476 ILANDFNATSTYGA
+476 ILANDFDAASTYGA
-490 DGMHW
+490 DDIQW

-507 GRYHTITGGEM
+507 GRNHTITGGEM

-538 DVKAVGENRVLIAGT
+538 DVKAVGANRVLIAGT

-573 SGQFFGIL
+573 SGYFFGIL

-609 HPTNNADP
+609 HPSNNADP
-617 AKWHCDNVEI
+617 AKWHCTNVEI

-689 TRYASLKSVT
+689 TRYTSLKSVT
-699 VNGVDMTDAADLLDN
+699 VNGVDMTDAAQLLTN
-714 TLVFYDLTQF
+714 TLVFGDLTQF
-724 VTEDMYNK
+724 VTENMYNK
-732 AVTFVVEF
+732 AATFVVEF

-768 QDVILRD
+768 QDVILKD

-826 GANVMTVFATK
+826 GANSMIVFATK
-837 GSAKYTITVP
+837 GSTKYTISVP
-847 ITIVTESISNI
+847 ITIVTESIATFDN
-858 TRLLELVK
+858 LVANVTYK
-866 IPTDTIK
+866 EGYAAKYQD
-873 PGKIQEGKYFILAGN
+873 GKYFILEN
-888 IEAGETRYNTTIN
+888 DINVNSYNTG
-901 YTDASGNAQ
+901 SAQ
-910 TNFSNIG
+910 TWLS
-917 INEGGFA
+917 GFA
-924 GTLDGRGFSVKG
+924 GTLDGRDHSLIG
-936 GVMQAGGI
+936 GSMYGGGLFGVLNGATIKNIKFTGVQAGGAGGNRVLFAQHI
-944 FGALDRATIKDIN
+944 TSATISNVKIYITSNTDMLNQKYPNSVIARGHVQNLTISDVLIDATGSKLPYVFGQGGVTANIKASNVTIKADVLECLLKD
-957 FLNVSL
+957 
-963 WEANSTLLAGSAY
+963 ATG
-976 YSTIENVNI
+976 
-985 TIAGTAD
+985 
-992 TITNPSYFF
+992 TITSIPYIT
-1001 GVIASYR
+1001 VE
-1008 SSQLTLTKVNITAEN
+1008 LTA
-1023 ATLNKVF
+1023 A
-1030 GSGWDCTASQ
+1030 A
-1040 YTCDKVV
+1040 
-1047 VKAKDVECLAVDS
+1047 
-1060 HNNNAKIT
+1060 
-1068 EIPGVTVIKTA
+1068 
-1079 TAEA
+1079 

>member
-66 KDGDKY
+66 KNGDKY
-72 VETTADELA
+72 EETTADELA

-103 TAFEEFDL
+103 TAFEEFDI

-172 EVQLPTAKSKAYT
+172 EVQLPTVQSKTYT

-193 AASDLYA
+193 AATDLYA

-325 HKLNG
+325 HKFNG

-346 AALRDYTFNKVIT
+346 AALQDYTFNKVIT

-447 DLVNCVYY
+447 DLVNCVTY
-455 KIQGEDKYEGI
+455 KEERGTTAEGEDKY
-466 EDKFNAGKYF
+466 NAGKYF
-476 ILANDFNATSTYGA
+476 ILASDFDADPTYGA
-490 DGMHW
+490 SGIQW

-507 GRYHTITGGEM
+507 GRNHTITGGEM

-538 DVKAVGENRVLIAGT
+538 DVKAVGANRVLIAGT

-573 SGQFFGIL
+573 SGYFFGIL

-609 HPTNNADP
+609 HPSNNADP
-617 AKWHCDNVEI
+617 AKWHCTNVEI
-627 IADSVGCFASGNE
+627 IADSVGCFASGNA
-640 GKLYLDQVDGLTY
+640 GKLYLDQVEGLTY

-689 TRYASLKSVT
+689 TRYTSLKSVT
-699 VNGVDMTDAADLLDN
+699 VNGVDMTDAASLLTN
-714 TLVFYDLTQF
+714 TLVFEDLTQF

-732 AVTFVVEF
+732 TATFVVEF

-758 VNEQKTFNKA
+758 VNEQKTFNKS
-768 QDVILRD
+768 QDVILKD
-775 STGEKTSFTL
+775 SAGEKTSFTP
-785 DLGEDPDLAGGT
+785 DLGEDPGLAGGT

-826 GANVMTVFATK
+826 GANSMIVFATK
-837 GSAKYTITVP
+837 GNTKYTITVP
-847 ITIVTESISNI
+847 ITIVTESISDI

-917 INEGGFA
+917 INDGGFA

-963 WEANSTLLAGSAY
+963 WGANSTLLAGSAY

-992 TITNPSYFF
+992 TIANPSYFF

-1060 HNNNAKIT
+1060 HNGNAKIT

>member
-1 MRKRSM
+1 
-7 LVTLMICMLVSL
+7 MLVSL

-130 NAGDVTFAYAKD
+130 NASDVTFAYAKD

-162 TDFAVTVNKI
+162 TDLAVTVNKI
-172 EVQLPTAKSKAYT
+172 EVQLPTIASKAYT
-185 GSPLTADV
+185 GSALTADV
-193 AASDLYA
+193 AASELYT
-200 VTENNGGTNVGKYD
+200 VTENNGGTNAGKYD

-227 AGVEGAVATL
+227 KDVDGAVATL

-260 GEPTIGATAKDGATV
+260 GEPTIGATAKDGATI
-275 TYVYSTAED
+275 TYVYATAED

-313 GVTSPAMSFNVA
+313 GVTSSAMSFKVE

-346 AALRDYTFNKVIT
+346 AALQDYTFNKVIT

-447 DLVNCVYY
+447 DLVNCVTY
-455 KIQGEDKYEGI
+455 KEERGTTAEGEDKY
-466 EDKFNAGKYF
+466 NAGKYF
-476 ILANDFNATSTYGA
+476 ILAADFDADPTYGA
-490 DGMHW
+490 SGIQW

-507 GRYHTITGGEM
+507 GRNHTITGGEM

-538 DVKAVGENRVLIAGT
+538 DVKAVGANRVLIAGT

-562 EIYITDKKVCE
+562 EIYITDRKVCE
-573 SGQFFGIL
+573 SGYFFGIL

-587 NVTLTNVKID
+587 NVTLTSVKID

-609 HPTNNADP
+609 HPSNNADP
-617 AKWHCDNVEI
+617 AKWHCKNVEI

-640 GKLYLDQVDGLTY
+640 GKLYLDQVEGLTY

-699 VNGVDMTDAADLLDN
+699 VNGVDMTDAASLLTN
-714 TLVFYDLTQF
+714 TLVFEDLTQF

-732 AVTFVVEF
+732 TATFVVEF

-758 VNEQKTFNKA
+758 VNEQVTLTKS
-768 QDVILRD
+768 QDVILKD
-775 STGEKTSFTL
+775 STGEKTSFTP

-847 ITIVTESISNI
+847 ITIVTESISDI

-866 IPTDTIK
+866 IPTNTIK

-910 TNFSNIG
+910 TNYSNIG
-917 INEGGFA
+917 ENDGGFA

-944 FGALDRATIKDIN
+944 FGALDHATIKNID

-963 WEANSTLLAGSAY
+963 WGANSTLLAGSAY
-976 YSTIENVNI
+976 YSTIEEVNI

-992 TITNPSYFF
+992 TIANPAYFF
-1001 GVIASYR
+1001 GVVASYR
-1008 SSQLTLTKVNITAEN
+1008 SVRLTLTKVNITAEN
-1023 ATLNKVF
+1023 ATLNKIF
-1030 GSGWDCTASQ
+1030 GSGWECTASQ

-1047 VKAKDVECLAVDS
+1047 IKAKDVECLAVNSKD
-1060 HNNNAKIT
+1060 NAKTT

-1079 TAEA
+1079 TTEA

>member
-1 MRKRSM
+1 
-7 LVTLMICMLVSL
+7 MICMLVSL

-66 KDGDKY
+66 KNGDKY
-72 VETTADELA
+72 EEITADELA

-118 TCSVTGCNGEAV
+118 TCSVTGCKGEAV

-162 TDFAVTVNKI
+162 TDLAVTVNKI

-193 AASDLYA
+193 AATDLYA

-214 VKLTLTDP
+214 VKLTLTDS

-227 AGVEGAVATL
+227 AGVKGAVATL

-447 DLVNCVYY
+447 DLVNCVTY
-455 KIQGEDKYEGI
+455 KEERGTTAEGEDKY
-466 EDKFNAGKYF
+466 NAGKYF
-476 ILANDFNATSTYGA
+476 ILANDFDADPTYGA
-490 DGMHW
+490 SGIQW

-507 GRYHTITGGEM
+507 GRNHTITGGEM

-538 DVKAVGENRVLIAGT
+538 DVKAVGANRVLIAGT

-562 EIYITDKKVCE
+562 EIYITDRKVCE
-573 SGQFFGIL
+573 SGYFFGIL

-609 HPTNNADP
+609 HPSNNADP
-617 AKWHCDNVEI
+617 AKWHCTNVEI
-627 IADSVGCFASGNE
+627 IADSVGCFASGNA

-689 TRYASLKSVT
+689 TRYTSLKSVT
-699 VNGVDMTDAADLLDN
+699 VNGVDMTDAASLLTN
-714 TLVFYDLTQF
+714 TLVFGDLTQF

-732 AVTFVVEF
+732 TATFVVEF

-758 VNEQKTFNKA
+758 VNEQKTFNKS

-775 STGEKTSFTL
+775 STGEKTSFTP

-826 GANVMTVFATK
+826 GANSMIVFATK
-837 GSAKYTITVP
+837 GNTKYTITVP
-847 ITIVTESISNI
+847 ITIVTESISDI

-888 IEAGETRYNTTIN
+888 IEAGETGYNTTIN
-901 YTDASGNAQ
+901 YTDASGKAQ

-944 FGALDRATIKDIN
+944 FGVLDRATIKDIN
-957 FLNVSL
+957 FLNVNL
-963 WEANSTLLAGSAY
+963 LGANSTLLAGSAY

-992 TITNPSYFF
+992 TIANPAYFF

-1060 HNNNAKIT
+1060 HNGNAKIT